1 MKKAVAV
8 LLVITAALSLFACKK
23 TPDSNAPQ
31 NGVSEE
37 NTSSAEN
44 TAQKTPEALT
54 LRKIDPEKII
64 VVYFDVREGVKAT
77 AEAFCAEL
85 GCTSFEIVPLE
96 PYPEDETEMLARA
109 AEEFSGEKYPALGKY
124 LDNAS
129 DYLAM
134 IAVYPELNGS
144 VPMVLKT
151 FLDDYDLRRTAI
163 LPVCV
168 CSGENS
174 GESFAQI
181 KDFMAASPVYSGLEV
196 HEGDDIAAQ
205 CKSWAE
211 AELK

>member
-8 LLVITAALSLFACKK
+8 LLVITVALFLFACKK
-23 TPDSNAPQ
+23 TPESNAPQ
-31 NGVSEE
+31 SGVSDE

-44 TAQKTPEALT
+44 VPQKTPDPLT

-64 VVYFDVREGVKAT
+64 VVYFDAREGVKTT
-77 AEAFCAEL
+77 ADAFCAEL
-85 GCTSFEIVPLE
+85 GCASFEIVPLE
-96 PYPEDETEMLARA
+96 PYSEDETEMLARA
-109 AEEFSGEKYPALGKY
+109 DEEFSGGKYPALGKY

-134 IAVYPELNGS
+134 IAVYPELNGNA
-144 VPMVLKT
+144 PMVLKT

-196 HEGDDIAAQ
+196 HSGDDIAAQ
-205 CKSWAE
+205 CKSWAD